1 MLSPSCA
8 TDDRE
13 PSETPAASWSLASAI
28 LAAGLTAALACA
40 PPLEPR
46 VITLPDPGAVPA
58 AHITDI
64 RDYRRA
70 AETIAAL
77 LEREVG
83 VPRFPV
89 ALRFFPTPEAFE
101 QMLLQVGY
109 DPKLARET
117 AREMRAV
124 GGYRG
129 VLLNES
135 KLVTLSWADRVA
147 LLAHEL
153 THSLQYELGGGKRGA
168 SDQWLREGFADWTA
182 MRVAERLGVLRRGE
196 LRRQR
201 IEAFRSSGERIWP
214 LAEMVTFPQWVALS
228 ARSDGE
234 SYLQAF
240 FAVDFLVERYGVPAI
255 LDYFSRFARSD
266 DRLGNFRATFGEEL
280 AAFEKALAARLRRL

>member
-1 MLSPSCA
+1 
-8 TDDRE
+8 
-13 PSETPAASWSLASAI
+13 
-28 LAAGLTAALACA
+28 
-40 PPLEPR
+40 
-46 VITLPDPGAVPA
+46 
-58 AHITDI
+58 
-64 RDYRRA
+64 
-70 AETIAAL
+70 
-77 LEREVG
+77 
-83 VPRFPV
+83 
-89 ALRFFPTPEAFE
+89 
-101 QMLLQVGY
+101 
-109 DPKLARET
+109 
-117 AREMRAV
+117 
-124 GGYRG
+124 

-182 MRVAERLGVLRRGE
+182 MRVVERLGVLRRGE

-201 IEAFRSSGERIWP
+201 IEAFRSGGERIWP

-240 FAVDFLVERYGVPAI
+240 FAVDFLVERHGVPAI

-280 AAFEKALAARLRRL
+280 ASFEKALAARLRRL